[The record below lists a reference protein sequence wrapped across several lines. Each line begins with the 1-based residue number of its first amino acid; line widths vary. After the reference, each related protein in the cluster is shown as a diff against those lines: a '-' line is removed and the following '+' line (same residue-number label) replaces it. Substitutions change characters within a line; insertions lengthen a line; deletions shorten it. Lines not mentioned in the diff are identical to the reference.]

1 MGSAALKLVELADA
15 KECIADLDDTELA
28 RRALTND
35 PAVWAEF
42 VRRFEPVIR
51 TALGRTLAAGKKF
64 LCSDSVDDAL
74 SEYWIA
80 LLKNDR
86 AWLRRYDPTSGKKL
100 GTWLGVLAWDVG
112 NKHLRTLRRHRSGR
126 PMDGLDLER
135 EPWADRGARFLAFMN
150 AIEPDPKKPRRSK
163 WR

>member
-1 MGSAALKLVELADA
+1 MPPKGYTGQRLGSATGLPQEVSFSAAISIQDEMTGDAKMGSAALKLVELEDA

-35 PAVWAEF
+35 RAVWAEF

-74 SEYWIA
+74 SEY
-80 LLKNDR
+80 
-86 AWLRRYDPTSGKKL
+86 
-100 GTWLGVLAWDVG
+100 
-112 NKHLRTLRRHRSGR
+112 
-126 PMDGLDLER
+126 
-135 EPWADRGARFLAFMN
+135 
-150 AIEPDPKKPRRSK
+150 
-163 WR
+163 